1 MVMKDINLFLNSKR
15 QRRIEMAKKLGTTI
29 TQHILNQQREN
40 PEATGAFTH
49 ILYELIVAAK
59 VISKE
64 VNKAGLVDILG
75 YTGEINIQDEAVQKL
90 DVFANR
96 IIVERM
102 QHIGQLC
109 CMGSEEI
116 ADLIDI
122 PPQYPKGNYILLF
135 DPLDGSSNID
145 VNISIGTIFGIYKKV
160 GDEMDINFLL
170 HEVLQPGI
178 KQVAAG
184 YFIYGSSTIM
194 VYTTGNGVHGFT
206 LFPSVGEFL
215 LSHEDI
221 RIPEKGKIYS
231 VNESNYP
238 YWDEK
243 TRALIDYFK
252 TKDKESGRP
261 YTARYVGSLVADFHR
276 NLLKGGIFM
285 YPADLK
291 DPKKPSGKLRLMV
304 EANPLAMVVE
314 QAGGYASDGHGP
326 ILDIQPTDLHQRVPL
341 YIGSRKDVELAEA
354 FIGGKRQGN

>member
-1 MVMKDINLFLNSKR
+1 MT
-15 QRRIEMAKKLGTTI
+15 RRLGTTI
-29 TQHILNQQREN
+29 TQHILSQQREN

-49 ILYELIVAAK
+49 LLYELIVAAK
-59 VISKE
+59 FISKE
-64 VNKAGLVDILG
+64 VNKAGLGDIMG
-75 YTGEINIQDEAVQKL
+75 ATGDVNIQEEAVQKL

-145 VNISIGTIFGIYKKV
+145 VNISIGTIFGIYKKE

-170 HEVLQPGI
+170 HEVLQPGL

-206 LFPSVGEFL
+206 LYPSVGEFL
-215 LSHEDI
+215 LSHENI
-221 RIPEKGKIYS
+221 RIPERGKIYS
-231 VNESNYP
+231 VNESNYA
-238 YWDEK
+238 YWDDK

-252 TKDKESGRP
+252 TKDKETGRP
-261 YTARYVGSLVADFHR
+261 YTSRYVGSLVADFHR

-291 DPKKPSGKLRLMV
+291 DPKKPAGKLRLMV

-326 ILDIQPTDLHQRVPL
+326 ILEIQPDELHQRVPL
-341 YIGSRKDVELAEA
+341 YIGSKKDVRLAEE
-354 FIGGKRQGN
+354 FISGKR